1 MSCALVTGATGLVGS
16 YLIDRL
22 LADGWRAR
30 ALVRDPATATHLA
43 ARGVEVVPGNVLDAE
58 SFGRAAAGCDVIFH
72 AAAAVSAPGG
82 WEEYRSTNI
91 DGTRNAIDAARS
103 AAARLMHVS
112 SVAVYGAGDRYRA
125 GTATDEETPLPP
137 LPEGAWYA
145 RSKRESEALVL
156 DAHRRGTIWAT
167 AIRPDVIYGKG
178 DRQFTPRIARV
189 LSLSLAPVPGGGHTT
204 LPIVHAANVADA
216 AVRAASTDAAGGRAY
231 NTANDFDVT
240 LAEYFRLA
248 GVGLGKRIRLV
259 PVPVSLLALAFTV
272 AMRVRSLGAP
282 TGAPV
287 SSSSSI
293 DFLTKDN
300 PFTSQRARDELGWTP
315 TMRPEVGIPEAFQ
328 WWKAQRA
335 GAR

>member
-1 MSCALVTGATGLVGS
+1 MPRALVTGATGLVGS
-16 YLIDRL
+16 YLVDRL
-22 LADGWRAR
+22 LADGWQTGAMVRA
-30 ALVRDPATATHLA
+30 PATAPALA
-43 ARGVEVVPGNVLDAE
+43 ARVEVVAGNVLESE
-58 SFGRAAAGCDVIFH
+58 SFARAAANCDVIFH

-82 WEEYRSTNI
+82 WDEYRTTNI
-91 DGTRNAIDAARS
+91 EGTRNAIEAARR
-103 AAARLMHVS
+103 AGARLMHVS

-125 GTATDEETPLPP
+125 GSPTDEEVPLPA

-156 DAHRRGTIWAT
+156 EAHRRGHIWAT

-189 LSLSLAPVPGGGHTT
+189 LSLGLAPVPGGGRTT

-216 AVRAASTDAAGGRAY
+216 AVRAATTDAAGGRAY

-248 GVGLGKRIRLV
+248 GVGLGRSIRLL
-259 PVPVSLLALAFTV
+259 PVPVALLRVAFSV
-272 AMRVRSLGAP
+272 AMRVRSLAAP
-282 TGAPV
+282 SGAPV

-300 PFTSQRARDELGWTP
+300 PFTSARARTELGWNP
-315 TMRPEVGIPEAFQ
+315 PMRPETGVPEAFR
-328 WWKAQRA
+328 WWKQHHA
-335 GAR
+335 